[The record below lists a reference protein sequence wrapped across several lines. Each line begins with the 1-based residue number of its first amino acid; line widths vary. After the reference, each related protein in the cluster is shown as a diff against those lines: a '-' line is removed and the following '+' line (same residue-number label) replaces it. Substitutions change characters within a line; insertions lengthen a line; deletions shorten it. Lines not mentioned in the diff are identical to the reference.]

1 MKKIQGIRLLFEYIK
16 QTWKANRII
25 TILAVVCRIGLA
37 IGFTL
42 ETILVANIIDD
53 LVKYT
58 NGQSNAVVVLSSSI
72 LALWCIDFALQTSI
86 VRLDERLQNSLSIYL
101 SMNILNKKMK
111 IRYECLEQRDTQ
123 ELLQRIKSDPSKQW
137 FGCFSSIIELCSYFI
152 KIAGLLIVIATQ
164 HFLLSFFV
172 AVLIIPFYY
181 IAMKNGSD
189 EYDAYEE
196 SEEHFR
202 RAEYYKKVLS
212 SRENAEER
220 MLFNISAW
228 INSLWKKEYQSA
240 INIETRVNKRI
251 FVRTGLANV
260 VSLVLLGLIAVVL
273 LIPLSNSVITVGLY
287 ISLIK
292 SVITYIELLAM
303 SFSGTIAKIEQ
314 GKKYINDFF
323 VFSNLSED
331 ADELIDDCSFECNEI
346 VKIDFENVSF
356 AYPNSTKKVFN
367 NLSFSMDG
375 KKKYALVGDNGAG
388 KTTLIKLL
396 TGFYREYRG
405 SIKINGKDIRMIKCE
420 KLQNMFSV
428 VSQNHAKY
436 EMSIRKNL
444 APNHE
449 YKEEDLWK
457 ILDSV
462 NLLQKVE
469 LLNEGLDSHLGKLK
483 DNGTDFSIGQWQ
495 RLVIARSLLSEALI
509 YVLDEPTA
517 TVDPIHEAELYKLFL
532 QELKERFAIFI
543 THRLGAIKS
552 VDCIIVLSSG
562 KVAEQGTHE
571 ELMRRKGIYYRMYE
585 EQRSW
590 YIDEKEY
597 NSQDI

>member
-405 SIKINGKDIRMIKCE
+405 SIKINEKDIRMIKCE